1 MKTEDEKLTLKK
13 IIVWFIII
21 IMILIVIAAVAR
33 GEMVM
38 PGQCFSQTIDVG
50 YNETFNQVFE
60 VCAED
65 CPFFDLDITLDPGQ
79 TESYNHSQYNVT
91 AYCTTEGLNASR
103 CIIDDTIDP
112 GEKFEYESAVCD
124 IEVRS
129 RDCDDCDEC
138 DYIDSEYKV
147 DFRVLV
153 YDDETETFE
162 IEFADNSYTGQLGKG
177 LDVQGEMFFTCPLIT
192 VNETTDVLVEQC
204 RDIIPTYCGL
214 TADLLIRLNDN
225 LREQEL
231 KLNDRIANL
240 EADKSLR
247 KEMYCMPNEDYVD
260 YKVNCITAQNES
272 EDLTKKY
279 IRLESKNNRLTDTI
293 GFWQVL
299 TVFFVCSSAGLFT
312 YIFLKTGK
320 LSSGL
325 GGQ

>member
-129 RDCDDCDEC
+129 RDCDDCKCDEI
-138 DYIDSEYKV
+138 IDSNYKV
-147 DFRVLV
+147 DYSVV
-153 YDDETETFE
+153 YNAETETIE
-162 IEFADNSYTGQLGKG
+162 IIFADNLYKTPVSKG
-177 LDVQGEMFFTCPLIT
+177 LDNQGEMSFTCPLIV
-192 VNETTDVLVEQC
+192 VNQTAKVIAEQC
-204 RDIIPTYCGL
+204 RDIVPKYCGQI
-214 TADLLIRLNDN
+214 AELLIDLNDN
-225 LREQEL
+225 LREQEV

-299 TVFFVCSSAGLFT
+299 TVFFVCSSAAMFVYIYQKIGGL
-312 YIFLKTGK
+312 K
-320 LSSGL
+320 SGL
-325 GGQ
+325 GKI